1 MDHDAHFS
9 ETVLKQDSMTFL
21 PLGLLPFPPA
31 LWKSGK
37 QRTCVMAFSTITDNH
52 SWRVRVY

>member
-21 PLGLLPFPPA
+21 PPTLSSCSVEE
-31 LWKSGK
+31 WKTEDMCNG
-37 QRTCVMAFSTITDNH
+37 VLH
-52 SWRVRVY
+52 YH